1 MNGKDD
7 TEVLIKRVQ
16 NGDLPAFNLIVDQWK
31 DKIHRFAYR
40 FLMDSDDANEITQKT
55 FIKAYQKIDTLD
67 EPGKFSPWI
76 YRVANN
82 LCIDEL
88 RRSGRNRMDSVADW
102 SEHESESKSPHKH
115 LEKNELSELLQ
126 KALMTLPDEQRV
138 VVVMKQYEG
147 FTFREIS
154 EILQQPENTIKSR
167 MYYGLK
173 SMRNT
178 LINWNIQ
185 PDYLNYE

>member
-7 TEVLIKRVQ
+7 TGVLIRRVQ

-88 RRSGRNRMDSVADW
+88 RRSGRKRVDKVADW
-102 SEHESESKSPHKH
+102 SEHESENKSPQIN
-115 LEKNELSELLQ
+115 LEKSELAEMLQ

-154 EILQQPENTIKSR
+154 EILQQPENTVKSR

-173 SMRNT
+173 SMRST

-185 PDYLNYE
+185 TDYLNHE

>member
-7 TEVLIKRVQ
+7 TGVLIKRVQ

-40 FLMDSDDANEITQKT
+40 FLMDSDDANEVTQKT

-88 RRSGRNRMDSVADW
+88 RRAGRIRVDSVADW
-102 SEHESESKSPHKH
+102 SGHEGESKSPQKN
-115 LEKNELSELLQ
+115 LEKSELSELLQ

-138 VVVMKQYEG
+138 VIVMKQYEG
-147 FTFREIS
+147 FTFKEIS
-154 EILQQPENTIKSR
+154 EILQQPENTVKSR

-173 SMRNT
+173 SMRGT

-185 PDYLNYE
+185 TDYLNHE

>member
-7 TEVLIKRVQ
+7 TGVLIKRVQ
-16 NGDLPAFNLIVDQWK
+16 NGDLPAFNLIFDQWK

-55 FIKAYQKIDTLD
+55 FIKAYQKMDTLD

-82 LCIDEL
+82 LCLDEL
-88 RRSGRNRMDSVADW
+88 KRADRRRVDKVADW
-102 SEHESESKSPHKH
+102 SEHVGENQSPQKN
-115 LEKNELSELLQ
+115 LETSELSEFLQ

-138 VVVMKQYEG
+138 VVIMKQYEG

-154 EILQQPENTIKSR
+154 EILQQSENTIKSR

-173 SMRNT
+173 SMRST
-178 LINWNIQ
+178 LTNWNIHT
-185 PDYLNYE
+185 DYLKNE

>member
-7 TEVLIKRVQ
+7 TGVLIKRVQ

-67 EPGKFSPWI
+67 EPGKFSPWL

-88 RRSGRNRMDSVADW
+88 RRAGRKNIDTIADW
-102 SEHESESKSPHKH
+102 SEHESENKSPQKN
-115 LEKNELSELLQ
+115 LEKSELSELLQ

-154 EILQQPENTIKSR
+154 EILEQPENTVKSR

-173 SMRNT
+173 SMRST
-178 LINWNIQ
+178 LTNWNIQ
-185 PDYLNYE
+185 TDYLNHE

>member
-7 TEVLIKRVQ
+7 TGLLIKRVQ

-88 RRSGRNRMDSVADW
+88 RRSGRKRVDTVSDW
-102 SEHESESKSPHKH
+102 SEHESESKSPQKN
-115 LEKNELSELLQ
+115 LEQSELSELLQ
-126 KALMTLPDEQRV
+126 KALMTLPYEQRV

-154 EILQQPENTIKSR
+154 EILQQPENTVKSR

-173 SMRNT
+173 SMRST

-185 PDYLNYE
+185 TDYLNHE

>member
-7 TEVLIKRVQ
+7 TGLLIKRVQ

-88 RRSGRNRMDSVADW
+88 RRSGRKRVDTVSDW
-102 SEHESESKSPHKH
+102 SEHESESKSPQKN
-115 LEKNELSELLQ
+115 LEQSELSELLQ
-126 KALMTLPDEQRV
+126 KALMTLPHEQRV

-154 EILQQPENTIKSR
+154 EILQQPENTVKSR

-173 SMRNT
+173 SMRST

-185 PDYLNYE
+185 TDYLNHE

>member
-7 TEVLIKRVQ
+7 TGVLIKRVQ
-16 NGDLPAFNLIVDQWK
+16 NGDLLAFNLIVDQWK

-88 RRSGRNRMDSVADW
+88 RRSGRNRMDSIADW
-102 SEHESESKSPHKH
+102 SEHESEIKSPQKN
-115 LEKNELSELLQ
+115 LEKSELSELLQ

-147 FTFREIS
+147 LTFREIS
-154 EILQQPENTIKSR
+154 EILQQSENTVKSR

-173 SMRNT
+173 SMRST
-178 LINWNIQ
+178 LTNWNIQ
-185 PDYLNYE
+185 TDYLNHE

>member
-1 MNGKDD
+1 METKDD
-7 TEVLIKRVQ
+7 SYILVKRFQ
-16 NGDLPAFNLIVDQWK
+16 NGDIPAFNLIVDQWK
-31 DKIHRFAYR
+31 DKIHRFVYR

-55 FIKAYQKIDTLD
+55 FIKAYQKLDTLD
-67 EPGKFSPWI
+67 EPEKFSPWI

-82 LCIDEL
+82 LCLDEL
-88 RRSGRNRMDSVADW
+88 KRAGRSKFDSVDDW
-102 SEHESESKSPHKH
+102 SDHTGKTKSPQQT
-115 LEKNELSELLQ
+115 LEMNELSELLQ

-147 FTFREIS
+147 FTFPEIS
-154 EILQQPENTIKSR
+154 EILQQPENTVKSR

-173 SMRNT
+173 SMRST

-185 PDYLNYE
+185 TDYLNHE

>member
-1 MNGKDD
+1 METKDD
-7 TEVLIKRVQ
+7 SYILVKRFQ
-16 NGDLPAFNLIVDQWK
+16 NGDIPAFNLIVDQWK
-31 DKIHRFAYR
+31 DKIHRFVYR

-55 FIKAYQKIDTLD
+55 FIKAYQKLDTLD
-67 EPGKFSPWI
+67 EPEKFSPWI

-82 LCIDEL
+82 LCLDEL
-88 RRSGRNRMDSVADW
+88 KRAGRSKFDSVDDW
-102 SEHESESKSPHKH
+102 SEHTGKTKSPQQN
-115 LEKNELSELLQ
+115 LEMSELSELLQ

-147 FTFREIS
+147 FTFPEIS
-154 EILQQPENTIKSR
+154 EILLQPENTVKSR

-173 SMRNT
+173 SMRST

-185 PDYLNYE
+185 TDYLNHE

>member
-1 MNGKDD
+1 METKDD
-7 TEVLIKRVQ
+7 SYILVKRFQ
-16 NGDLPAFNLIVDQWK
+16 NGDIPAFNLIVDQWK
-31 DKIHRFAYR
+31 DKIHRFVYR

-55 FIKAYQKIDTLD
+55 FIKAYQKLDTLD
-67 EPGKFSPWI
+67 EPEKFSPWI

-82 LCIDEL
+82 LCLDEL
-88 RRSGRNRMDSVADW
+88 KRAGRSKFDTVDDW
-102 SEHESESKSPHKH
+102 SEHTGKTKSPQQN
-115 LEKNELSELLQ
+115 LEMSELSELLQ

-147 FTFREIS
+147 FTFPEIS
-154 EILQQPENTIKSR
+154 EILQQPENTVKSR

-173 SMRNT
+173 SMRST

-185 PDYLNYE
+185 TDYLNHE

>member
-7 TEVLIKRVQ
+7 TGVLIKRVQ
-16 NGDLPAFNLIVDQWK
+16 NGDLPAFNLIFDQWK

-55 FIKAYQKIDTLD
+55 FIKAYQKMDTLE

-82 LCIDEL
+82 LCLDEL
-88 RRSGRNRMDSVADW
+88 KRADRKKVDKVADW
-102 SEHESESKSPHKH
+102 SEYVGENQSPHKN
-115 LEKNELSELLQ
+115 LETSELSELLQ

-138 VVVMKQYEG
+138 VVIMKQYEG
-147 FTFREIS
+147 FTFKEIS
-154 EILQQPENTIKSR
+154 EILQQSENTIKSR

-178 LINWNIQ
+178 LINWNIH
-185 PDYLNYE
+185 PDYIKNE

>member
-7 TEVLIKRVQ
+7 TGVLIRRVQ

-31 DKIHRFAYR
+31 DKIHQFAYR

-67 EPGKFSPWI
+67 EPGKFSPWL

-88 RRSGRNRMDSVADW
+88 RRAGRKNVDTIANW
-102 SEHESESKSPHKH
+102 SEHESETKSPQKN
-115 LEKNELSELLQ
+115 LEKSELSELLQ

-154 EILQQPENTIKSR
+154 EILQQPENTVKSR

-173 SMRNT
+173 SMRST
-178 LINWNIQ
+178 LTNWNIQ
-185 PDYLNYE
+185 TDYLNHE

>member
-1 MNGKDD
+1 LETKDD
-7 TEVLIKRVQ
+7 SYILVKRFQ
-16 NGDLPAFNLIVDQWK
+16 NGDIPAFNLIVDQWK
-31 DKIHRFAYR
+31 DKIHRFVYR

-55 FIKAYQKIDTLD
+55 FIKAYQKLDTLD
-67 EPGKFSPWI
+67 EPEKFSPWI

-82 LCIDEL
+82 LCLDEL
-88 RRSGRNRMDSVADW
+88 KRAGRSKFDSVDDW
-102 SEHESESKSPHKH
+102 SEHTGKTKSPQQN
-115 LEKNELSELLQ
+115 LEMSELSELLQ

-147 FTFREIS
+147 FTFPEIS
-154 EILQQPENTIKSR
+154 EILLQPENTVKSR

-173 SMRNT
+173 SMRST

-185 PDYLNYE
+185 TDYLNHE

>member
-1 MNGKDD
+1 LETKDD
-7 TEVLIKRVQ
+7 SYILVKRFQ
-16 NGDLPAFNLIVDQWK
+16 NGDIPAFNLIVDQWK
-31 DKIHRFAYR
+31 DKIHRFVYR

-55 FIKAYQKIDTLD
+55 FIKAYQKLDTLD
-67 EPGKFSPWI
+67 EPEKFSPWI

-82 LCIDEL
+82 LCLDEL
-88 RRSGRNRMDSVADW
+88 KRAGRSKFDSVDDW
-102 SEHESESKSPHKH
+102 SDHTGKTKSPQQT
-115 LEKNELSELLQ
+115 LEMNELSELLQ

-147 FTFREIS
+147 FTFPEIS
-154 EILQQPENTIKSR
+154 EILQQPENTVKSR

-173 SMRNT
+173 SMRST

-185 PDYLNYE
+185 TDYLNHE

>member
-1 MNGKDD
+1 LETKDD
-7 TEVLIKRVQ
+7 SYILVKRFQ
-16 NGDLPAFNLIVDQWK
+16 NGDIPAFNLIVDQWK
-31 DKIHRFAYR
+31 DKIHRFVYR

-55 FIKAYQKIDTLD
+55 FIKAYQKLDTLD
-67 EPGKFSPWI
+67 EPEKFSPWI

-82 LCIDEL
+82 LCLDEL
-88 RRSGRNRMDSVADW
+88 KRAGRSKFDTVDDW
-102 SEHESESKSPHKH
+102 SEHTGKTKSPQQN
-115 LEKNELSELLQ
+115 LEMSELSELLQ

-147 FTFREIS
+147 FTFPEIS
-154 EILQQPENTIKSR
+154 EILQQPENTVKSR

-173 SMRNT
+173 SMRST

-185 PDYLNYE
+185 TDYLNHE